1 MKTKIIMMSALLALA
16 ATGCTKD
23 DNQKVNDGRIKIFAE
38 NMTAASNGSKV
49 LIDPTAPVN
58 GEQWIAGEYIKVNN
72 SSLIISGDDEGGYSV
87 SSETVALVNG
97 ALYAVYPGQGF
108 NNNDV
113 TVDNSDPTHPSITL
127 NKLSIDFASTGNSHK
142 VVFPMGAKADGET
155 TSILFKHLTAGFQL
169 TLRPN
174 AEVTLTN
181 LKVIV
186 YGAGAA
192 SAITDV
198 VDGVSYTVAW
208 KGQGPAVPVGD
219 VGSITDR
226 DVSYASEMNFDLRT
240 NGTLG
245 VTFDSDKKLC
255 IPVTLANVRRITV
268 IGYNGSEQI
277 FATTSAISAPYPALE
292 CNKIYPV
299 KAIEFNVN

>member
-1 MKTKIIMMSALLALA
+1 MKTKIVMMTALLALL
-16 ATGCTKD
+16 ATGCGK
-23 DNQKVNDGRIKIFAE
+23 NNGDGRIRIFAE

-72 SSLIISGDDEGGYSV
+72 TSLIISGNDGDGYSV
-87 SSETVALVNG
+87 SSQNVALVNG
-97 ALYAVYPGQGF
+97 ALYAVYPGQNF

-113 TVDNSDPTHPSITL
+113 TVDNSDPAHPSITL
-127 NKLSIDFASTGNSHK
+127 NKLSVDFTGTSHK

-169 TLRPN
+169 TLHPSS
-174 AEVTLTN
+174 EVTLTN

-186 YGAGAA
+186 YGTGAA

-208 KGQGPAVPVGD
+208 KGQGPAVPTGN
-219 VGSITDR
+219 VGSLTDR

-255 IPVTLANVRRITV
+255 IPVTLAEVRRITV
-268 IGYNGSEQI
+268 VGYNNGAVVFSK
-277 FATTSAISAPYPALE
+277 TSTVADTQLE
-292 CNKIYPV
+292 RNRIYPV
-299 KAIEFNVN
+299 AAIQVN